1 MNCIDVASKLSLF
14 IDNELPFG
22 EREEICQHL
31 MGCPP
36 CDQRYDDELTFRNVL
51 RDKLFKK
58 CCTEAIREGVKDVVH
73 STAY

>member
-1 MNCIDVASKLSLF
+1 
-14 IDNELPFG
+14 
-22 EREEICQHL
+22 
-31 MGCPP
+31 
-36 CDQRYDDELTFRNVL
+36 L